1 MTMHRSS
8 RYPGIVS
15 KVVRPLNEDELE
27 ETFTHSGGPGGQ
39 HANKVA
45 TRVTLKHLPTG
56 LQVSADGERS
66 QQANRKKARQKLALA
81 LERRA
86 VRQAQ
91 LRRHQAEKARRQ
103 QSPRP
108 KALKRRLVESKRH
121 RSMVKARRGRVSS
134 DEG

>member
-1 MTMHRSS
+1 MHRSS

-15 KVVRPLNEDELE
+15 KVVRPQNEDEFE
-27 ETFTHSGGPGGQ
+27 ETFTHTGGPGGQ

-66 QQANRKKARQKLALA
+66 QQANRKKARQKLVLA
-81 LERRA
+81 LKRRA
-86 VRQAQ
+86 LRQAQ
-91 LRRHQAEKARRQ
+91 LRRHLAEKARRQ

-108 KALKRRLVESKRH
+108 KALKRRLVESKRR
-121 RSMVKARRGRVSS
+121 RSVVKAKRARVSP

>member
-1 MTMHRSS
+1 MTMHSSS

-15 KVVRPLNEDELE
+15 KAVRPLNDDELE

-66 QQANRKKARQKLALA
+66 QQANRKKARQKLTLA

-86 VRQAQ
+86 LRQAQ

-108 KALKRRLVESKRH
+108 KSLKRRLVKSKRH
-121 RSMVKARRGRVSS
+121 RSMVKARRGSVFA
-134 DEG
+134 D

>member
-15 KVVRPLNEDELE
+15 NFVRPLSQDELE
-27 ETFTHSGGPGGQ
+27 ETYTYSGGPGGQ

-56 LQVSADGERS
+56 LRVSADGERS
-66 QQANRKKARQKLALA
+66 QQANRKKARQKLALS
-81 LERRA
+81 LERRTL
-86 VRQAQ
+86 RQAQ

-121 RSMVKARRGRVSS
+121 RSMVKARRGRVST

>member
-1 MTMHRSS
+1 MHRSS

-15 KVVRPLNEDELE
+15 KVVPPLNEDELE

-66 QQANRKKARQKLALA
+66 QQATPLRAPPPSRSCLRAGREPSCRAPRVYARI
-81 LERRA
+81 
-86 VRQAQ
+86 
-91 LRRHQAEKARRQ
+91 
-103 QSPRP
+103 
-108 KALKRRLVESKRH
+108 
-121 RSMVKARRGRVSS
+121 GR
-134 DEG
+134 